1 LKIRQSKGGAMT
13 SWAEQAETQY
23 AALAGFAEMRRR
35 ELIPLLEP
43 YTRAADRYGE
53 LVCRIVL
60 ILGQVPPKTILDSMT
75 RDLAADVF
83 DFLHEART
91 LIEKGMPHLAYPM
104 ARRAFESL
112 CLVVASNQ
120 DEAVAL
126 KWRSG
131 VEVKFYEVRNV
142 LSAHPM
148 GESELALKDTYSFF
162 SEATHPRRG
171 LVSERHLG
179 NGNAF
184 VLGAIG
190 RPELILLAD
199 YCIRTL
205 SLWFWFGAFLR
216 YTYKEILSQYDPSL
230 PRAYHG
236 AAASSQTAKQW
247 LSEQYNRLL
256 AEAKNTEIS

>member
-1 LKIRQSKGGAMT
+1 MT
-13 SWAEQAETQY
+13 NWAERAETQY
-23 AALAGFAEMRRR
+23 AALAGFAERRRR
-35 ELIPLLEP
+35 ELLPLLEP
-43 YTRAADRYGE
+43 YTRVADQYGE

-60 ILGQVPPKTILDSMT
+60 ILGQVSPKTVLDSMT

-83 DFLHEART
+83 DFLQEARA

-120 DEAVAL
+120 DEAVAS

-131 VEVKFYEVRNV
+131 VEVKFSEVRNV

-148 GESELALKDTYSFF
+148 GESEEALKDSYSFF
-162 SEATHPRRG
+162 CEATHPRRG
-171 LVSERHLG
+171 LVSERYLG
-179 NGNAF
+179 DGNAF

-190 RPELILLAD
+190 APELILLAD

-205 SLWFWFGAFLR
+205 SLWFWFVAFLR
-216 YTYKEILSQYDPSL
+216 WTYRELISQRGADL
-230 PRAYHG
+230 PRTYHE
-236 AAASSQTAKQW
+236 AAANARAAKQW
-247 LSEQYNRLL
+247 ILEQYDRLR
-256 AEAKNTEIS
+256 AEARDGSDSAERCGTKH